1 MGLSIQLLLVLRLLL
16 STGNESVYDAIDIIM
31 YIYIMFIHS
40 LSMHFSVNRDSDTR
54 KEIPGQILRGLGRNC
69 MPILRGRRGWHD

>member
-1 MGLSIQLLLVLRLLL
+1 
-16 STGNESVYDAIDIIM
+16 
-31 YIYIMFIHS
+31 
-40 LSMHFSVNRDSDTR
+40 MHFSVNRDSDTR